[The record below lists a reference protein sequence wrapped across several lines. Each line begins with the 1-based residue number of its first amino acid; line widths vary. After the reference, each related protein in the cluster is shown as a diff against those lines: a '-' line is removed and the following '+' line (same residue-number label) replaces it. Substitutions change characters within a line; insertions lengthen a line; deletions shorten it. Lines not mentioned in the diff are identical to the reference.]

1 MTEQARLPEW
11 EPDLI
16 DEAIR
21 TAEERLRRE
30 RENARKRAVQ
40 LAREQAY
47 HRLAVA
53 IERPQRTPA
62 ASGQLSLFSDEPTLF
77 DDAS

>member
-1 MTEQARLPEW
+1 MTDQSRLPDW

-21 TAEERLRRE
+21 AAEERLRTE

-53 IERPQRTPA
+53 IERPKRTRA
-62 ASGQLSLFSDEPTLF
+62 GSGQLSLFSDEPTLF